1 MGQGAKEL
9 RLQEVIESRRKG
21 VKESESQRIKKSRS
35 RELWS
40 QRVKKSRILEPSL
53 LHV

>member
-21 VKESESQRIKKSRS
+21 VKESR
-35 RELWS
+35 S
-40 QRVKKSRILEPSL
+40 QRVRESRSQEVGNYGVKGSRSL
-53 LHV
+53 GS